1 MGIISTPAYKCDFAD
16 CGHIWL
22 AKIERARCAKC
33 KRRNWN
39 KNGTLQTQAPL
50 LEPVVAK
57 PKKTKKVLHDQSAEP
72 AEPLLNGFNMPA
84 VSNEVVAEM
93 KLALEPEPEKSEQ
106 FAAALKA
113 LTGPKPK
120 VGEMCPHGWAS
131 YLQCPKCNERMA

>member
-1 MGIISTPAYKCDFAD
+1 MSSVMHPAYMCDFAD

-22 AKIERARCAKC
+22 AKVERARCAKC

-57 PKKTKKVLHDQSAEP
+57 PKKAKKVLPDVLPTAQGLDLPVET
-72 AEPLLNGFNMPA
+72 
-84 VSNEVVAEM
+84 SNEPIAEM

-131 YLQCPKCNERMA
+131 YLQCPKCNERIG